1 MDKLSLLGV
10 NPEVTKSEFLCR
22 LGQHNSQTVSSLRL
36 SLFNEVRCLSLLGD
50 GDEPVTRKKSH
61 QGKSVKLK
69 HAEDV
74 WDLVRSIRNNTPVN
88 RVLLMNGKRSLLS
101 LNESRSK
108 SFSRRCPEGEG
119 VRPLSPVNEDVDQLA
134 HVSTVEENTPLIDNV
149 FKSTVLSSLSSL
161 KSGLAELK
169 SNVRLVEQRQVESC
183 NLQGTLCKAVP
194 VFSTFV
200 FHILMISHW
209 ERMACRFC

>member
-36 SLFNEVRCLSLLGD
+36 SLFNEARCLSLLGD
-50 GDEPVTRKKSH
+50 GDEPVTRKKCH

-74 WDLVRSIRNNTPVN
+74 WALVCSIRNNTPVN
-88 RVLLMNGKRSLLS
+88 RVLLKNGKRSLLS
-101 LNESRSK
+101 LNESRCK
-108 SFSRRCPEGEG
+108 SSSRRCPEGEG
-119 VRPLSPVNEDVDQLA
+119 VRPLSPVNKDVDQLA
-134 HVSTVEENTPLIDNV
+134 CVSTVEENTPLIDNV
-149 FKSTVLSSLSSL
+149 FKSLLNRGRL
-161 KSGLAELK
+161 NLAIR
-169 SNVRLVEQRQVESC
+169 N
-183 NLQGTLCKAVP
+183 GTLCKAVP

-200 FHILMISHW
+200 FHILMISYW
-209 ERMACRFC
+209 ERMASRFC